1 MNRRQIDGIAWLMA
15 FIIVMVI
22 GCLSMCS
29 CKTAKTVTETFYV
42 HDTVNVTRTDTVR
55 DVKVLTRTD
64 TVRQVEQHTYT
75 LNNVGDTIRE
85 IHHYHDLERTIV
97 IDSTERYRA
106 KVDSLRKALI
116 VLANKETVKAKPTI
130 RPWEYVAAVLIVGVL
145 AVWVLKSR
153 IF

>member
-29 CKTAKTVTETFYV
+29 CKTPKTVTETFYV
-42 HDTVNVTRTDTVR
+42 HDTVNVTRTDTVK

-97 IDSTERYRA
+97 IDATERYRA

-116 VLANKETVKAKPTI
+116 VLANKETVKAKPII
-130 RPWEYVAAVLIVGVL
+130 RPWEYVAAVLIVGGI